1 VNVFVDTSA
10 FYALMDA
17 DDDNHAAAAAAW
29 DILLGGRHTIRTSN
43 YVLVETTALLQSR
56 IGMNG
61 LRDFAADIVPVL
73 DMVWIGE
80 GMHRSALH
88 ALLVSARR
96 RLSLVDCTSF
106 EAMRGAGI
114 ETAFCF
120 DPHFAEQGFEVI
132 PAAGQAGDPSVFK
145 EKR

>member
-10 FYALMDA
+10 FYSLLDA
-17 DDDNHAAAAAAW
+17 DDGNHAPAAAAW
-29 DILLGGRHTIRTSN
+29 ETILAERGTIRTSN
-43 YVLVETTALLQSR
+43 YVLVETVALLQNR
-56 IGMNG
+56 IGMEG
-61 LRDFAADIVPVL
+61 LREFAADILPVV
-73 DMVWIGE
+73 DIVWIDE

-106 EAMRGAGI
+106 EAMRSAGI

-120 DPHFAEQGFEVI
+120 DPHFGEQGFAVV
-132 PAAGQAGDPSVFK
+132 PAG
-145 EKR
+145 